1 MSTINLELED
11 ELVAFLSSSN
21 QPIERAVRELMILEL
36 YRRGVISSGKA
47 AELLKMA
54 REQFIRYASQLGIPF
69 FDMTEDEWR
78 SEGRQVR
85 THGRLSV

>member
-21 QPIERAVRELMILEL
+21 QPIERAVRELMVLEL

-54 REQFIRYASQLGIPF
+54 REQFIGYASQLGIPF

-78 SEGRQVR
+78 AEGDA
-85 THGRLSV
+85 L

>member
-1 MSTINLELED
+1 M
-11 ELVAFLSSSN
+11 V
-21 QPIERAVRELMILEL
+21 LEL

-54 REQFIRYASQLGIPF
+54 REQFIGYASQLGIPF

-78 SEGRQVR
+78 AEGDA
-85 THGRLSV
+85 L